1 MDNNLEQQMIKK
13 LIPFTQEGSDYID
26 LFYPLVDKIIETEYV
41 RMSIE
46 GQRNIDILASMLD
59 MPWGCSVKSDGDQS
73 FPNSKVTKN

>member
-59 MPWGCSVKSDGDQS
+59 MPKEIM
-73 FPNSKVTKN
+73 K